1 MYILTLLEIILVT
14 IYCAKL
20 INKICCKDVNFIVKV
35 TCLISWLTNFIL
47 LILLPL
53 DIYITFRDQEL
64 NNNQDGLDL
73 HSREYEAIANVLMY
87 LIYKLA
93 ISDIVL
99 GKFHTLLD
107 YYSNNVGI

>member
-20 INKICCKDVNFIVKV
+20 INNICSKDVNFIVKI

-53 DIYITFRDQEL
+53 DIYITFRDQE
-64 NNNQDGLDL
+64 QLD
-73 HSREYEAIANVLMY
+73 N
-87 LIYKLA
+87 
-93 ISDIVL
+93 
-99 GKFHTLLD
+99 
-107 YYSNNVGI
+107 